1 MTQAIMTVSHLLQD
15 ALEGLVDLVRQW
27 RRNRARKAMI
37 ATTRRELRNLTDSL
51 GTGLLYWGGE
61 LVAYK
66 GPQAQDGSPYEN
78 QALFSFNGVA
88 LPAISALGSND

>member
-37 ATTRRELRNLTDSL
+37 ATTRRELRNLTDHELKDL
-51 GTGLLYWGGE
+51 GIGRSDIESIARGTF
-61 LVAYK
+61 
-66 GPQAQDGSPYEN
+66 QDNRMAAKTN
-78 QALFSFNGVA
+78 QNLRGWV
-88 LPAISALGSND
+88 

>member
-37 ATTRRELRNLTDSL
+37 ARTRRELRNLTDHELKDL
-51 GTGLLYWGGE
+51 GIGRSDIESIARGT
-61 LVAYK
+61 
-66 GPQAQDGSPYEN
+66 
-78 QALFSFNGVA
+78 FNDNRITARTNKNLRGWV
-88 LPAISALGSND
+88 

>member
-37 ATTRRELRNLTDSL
+37 ATTRRELRNLTDHELRDL
-51 GTGLLYWGGE
+51 GIGRSDIESIARGT
-61 LVAYK
+61 
-66 GPQAQDGSPYEN
+66 
-78 QALFSFNGVA
+78 FNDNRMTARTNKDLRGWV
-88 LPAISALGSND
+88 

>member
-37 ATTRRELRNLTDSL
+37 ATTRKELRNLTDHELKDL
-51 GTGLLYWGGE
+51 GIGRSDIESIARGT
-61 LVAYK
+61 
-66 GPQAQDGSPYEN
+66 
-78 QALFSFNGVA
+78 FNDNRMTARTNKNLRGWV
-88 LPAISALGSND
+88 

>member
-37 ATTRRELRNLTDSL
+37 ATTRRELRNLTDHELKDL
-51 GTGLLYWGGE
+51 GIGRSDIESIARGT
-61 LVAYK
+61 
-66 GPQAQDGSPYEN
+66 
-78 QALFSFNGVA
+78 FNDNRMTARTNKNLRGWV
-88 LPAISALGSND
+88 

>member
-37 ATTRRELRNLTDSL
+37 AKTRRELRNLTDHELKDL
-51 GTGLLYWGGE
+51 GIGRSDIESIARGTF
-61 LVAYK
+61 
-66 GPQAQDGSPYEN
+66 QDNRMAAKTN
-78 QALFSFNGVA
+78 QNLRGWV
-88 LPAISALGSND
+88 